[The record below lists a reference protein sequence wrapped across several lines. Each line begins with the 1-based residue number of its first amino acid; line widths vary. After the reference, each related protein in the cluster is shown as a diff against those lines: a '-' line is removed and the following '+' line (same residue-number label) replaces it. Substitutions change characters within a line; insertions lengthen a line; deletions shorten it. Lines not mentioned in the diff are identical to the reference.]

1 MTAFPS
7 LDNLPAPVAP
17 TQNSNLKES
26 AQPRR
31 SQESVLLT
39 SAADIEPEC
48 TDWLWNG
55 WLAYGKLHLL
65 AGSPGVSKT
74 TLAMT
79 LAATISNGGQFPD
92 GSIAKRGKGLIW
104 TSEDDPKDVLLPR
117 LIAAGADRNNIRFV
131 QGVNHSRT
139 GNRNFDPSKDFPLLK
154 EAIQNERDISFM
166 VIDSIADAVS
176 GDGAKNNQVRR
187 ALSPLKTFSEEM
199 RIATLGITHF
209 NKNISGKAISR
220 IIDSVAFVGLPR
232 VVMVAF
238 KKRNNGS
245 LIMRAKSNIG
255 PDSGGYSFDGSME
268 PLRGYP
274 MSAWRIRWG
283 EYVEGTADEHLVD
296 AESADTEPTKE
307 IDRAE
312 QWLTAEFSD
321 GCRRRSDEIEA
332 LAKAE
337 GISAPT
343 MRRAKQQLGYPSK
356 KYADGWYILPPSFH
370 KNE

>member
-1 MTAFPS
+1 MRDTQHELGDS
-7 LDNLPAPVAP
+7 LLDAMASKRFEEP
-17 TQNSNLKES
+17 T
-26 AQPRR
+26 
-31 SQESVLLT
+31 ESVILT

-48 TDWLWNG
+48 THWLWPG
-55 WLAYGKLHLL
+55 WLATGKIHLL

-74 TLAMT
+74 TIAME
-79 LAATISNGGQFPD
+79 LAAIVSSGGQFPD
-92 GSIAKRGKGLIW
+92 GSIAKRGKVLIW

-117 LIAAGADRNNIRFV
+117 LIAAGCDRSQIRFV
-131 QGVNHSRT
+131 QGVNHSRK
-139 GNRNFDPSKDFPLLK
+139 GHRNFDPSKDFQLLK
-154 EAIQNERDISFM
+154 ETVNQEKDIEFM
-166 VIDSIADAVS
+166 VIDSVADAVS

-209 NKNISGKAISR
+209 NKNLTGRAISR

-255 PDSGGYSFDGSME
+255 PDSGGYEFDGSIE
-268 PLRGYP
+268 PLRDYP
-274 MSAWRIRWG
+274 DISAWRIQWG
-283 EYVEGTADEHLVD
+283 DSVEGTADEHLRD
-296 AESADTEPTKE
+296 AEAPDVEPDKE

-312 QWLTAEFSD
+312 RWLESEFSD
-321 GCRRRSDEIEA
+321 GCRRRSDEIES
-332 LAKAE
+332 LAKE
-337 GISAPT
+337 QGISQPT
-343 MRRAKQQLGYPSK
+343 LVRAKKRLGYPSK